1 MNLFWFLPT
10 SGDGR
15 YLATSL
21 GARVVDL
28 NYLRQIANA
37 ADSLGFDGVL
47 LPTGRGCED
56 TWVSAAAM
64 IGYTQR
70 LKFLVAARPGL
81 MSPTVS
87 ARMAATF
94 DRLSDGRLLV
104 NVVSSGDP
112 AENHGDGL
120 FLDHDAR
127 YDVTDEFLTIWRRV
141 LSGEEVTFQGKH
153 LAVKNARLMLPG
165 LQVPHPPLYFGG
177 SSPKA
182 MEIAIKHVDKYLTW
196 GEPVEMA
203 EEKIQRVKKLAADAG
218 KTLTFGMRLHVI
230 VREDESDA
238 WAEANRLV
246 RYVDDQAVADARK
259 VWAQMDSVGQQR
271 MTKLTDAGRDNLVI
285 GKNLWAGIGLVRGG
299 AGTALVGNPEQVA
312 QRMREYA
319 AIGIDTFIMSGYP
332 HLEEAYRVADL
343 LFPLLKTKSDS
354 IESNHHGTVKRK
366 LAAYGEV
373 IADTHPPK
381 R

>member
-1 MNLFWFLPT
+1 
-10 SGDGR
+10 
-15 YLATSL
+15 
-21 GARVVDL
+21 
-28 NYLRQIANA
+28 
-37 ADSLGFDGVL
+37 
-47 LPTGRGCED
+47 
-56 TWVSAAAM
+56 
-64 IGYTQR
+64 
-70 LKFLVAARPGL
+70 
-81 MSPTVS
+81 
-87 ARMAATF
+87 
-94 DRLSDGRLLV
+94 
-104 NVVSSGDP
+104 
-112 AENHGDGL
+112 
-120 FLDHDAR
+120 
-127 YDVTDEFLTIWRRV
+127 
-141 LSGEEVTFQGKH
+141 
-153 LAVKNARLMLPG
+153 
-165 LQVPHPPLYFGG
+165 
-177 SSPKA
+177 
-182 MEIAIKHVDKYLTW
+182 
-196 GEPVEMA
+196 MA